1 LSNEYPE
8 TPIFA
13 LVDFDPDGI
22 GIMSTYKYGSAA
34 LAHESNV
41 AVPSIMWFGI
51 RSRDIIQDQD
61 TKGLLKLTRRDRE
74 MASKMLQNTVFKQE
88 EEWRRELQVMLML
101 NMKAEIQILGSGDRL
116 EHWLDRRLRE
126 SGVILN
132 G

>member
-1 LSNEYPE
+1 
-8 TPIFA
+8 
-13 LVDFDPDGI
+13 
-22 GIMSTYKYGSAA
+22 MSTYKYGSAA